1 MLKRALKSIVLVY
14 SFFAT
19 RLLWE
24 MRVSIE
30 RWGKEDIALRKKLNF
45 YTSGSSCFF
54 SKNCYYHSI
63 AEKPE
68 KKMGKAPV
76 I

>member
-1 MLKRALKSIVLVY
+1 
-14 SFFAT
+14 
-19 RLLWE
+19 